1 MSPPEPAQFAEPWE
15 AQALALAN
23 ELVRVGRF
31 TASEWAHAL
40 GEAIHRAEQTV
51 GPDDGSGYYRHV
63 LSALEALATRKSIVT
78 QSMLDARKKAWAEA
92 YEHTPHG
99 KPVTLE

>member
-1 MSPPEPAQFAEPWE
+1 LSPPEPAQFAEPWE

-31 TASEWAHAL
+31 TASEWASAL
-40 GEAIHRAEQTV
+40 GEAIRHSEQTV
-51 GPDDGSGYYRHV
+51 GPDDGSNYYRHV
-63 LSALEALATRKSIVT
+63 LSALEALAVRKSLVT
-78 QSMLDARKKAWAEA
+78 QSMLDARKEAWSEA

-99 KPVTLE
+99 KPVMLE

>member
-1 MSPPEPAQFAEPWE
+1 MSPPEPGQFAEPWE

-40 GEAIHRAEQTV
+40 GEAIRHAEQTV
-51 GPDDGSGYYRHV
+51 GPDDGSSYYHHV

-78 QSMLDARKKAWAEA
+78 QSMLDARKKAWIEA

>member
-1 MSPPEPAQFAEPWE
+1 MANGPSMSTASQSPHVSYGATAHRHAILSFLISGRVILSPPEPAQFAEPWE

-40 GEAIHRAEQTV
+40 GEAIQRAEQTV
-51 GPDDGSGYYRHV
+51 GPDDGSSYYRHV
-63 LSALEALATRKSIVT
+63 LSAV
-78 QSMLDARKKAWAEA
+78 
-92 YEHTPHG
+92 
-99 KPVTLE
+99 